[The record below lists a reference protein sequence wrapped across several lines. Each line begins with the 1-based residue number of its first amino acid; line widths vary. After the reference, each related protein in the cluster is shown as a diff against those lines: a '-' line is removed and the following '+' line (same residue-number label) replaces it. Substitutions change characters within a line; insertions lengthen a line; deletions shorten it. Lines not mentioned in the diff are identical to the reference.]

1 MGELSPLMQQYLKV
15 KEQNKDTIV
24 FFRVGDF
31 YEMFY
36 DDAKLASKELELT
49 LTGKECGQKERAP
62 MCGVPFHSAD
72 TYIAKLVSKG
82 YKVGI
87 CEQVEDPA
95 TAKGLVKREIIR
107 VVTPGTVMEAL
118 MLDSGSNN
126 FISAIYTKNDKTG
139 AAFCDVSTGEFFA
152 TILEGDSQESEIKN
166 ELTKYSPA
174 EILIGGDSIAFR
186 TLSEFI
192 RNNLNATV
200 SMPDDT
206 DFSYADCKTRLLTQ
220 FHAEKLEELGEIEPQ
235 TVSAAGV
242 LLRYLQEHDGHCD
255 LGDKSPSE
263 AIAQRF
269 GVSKKIYKKA
279 VGDLY
284 RRRLITLSEKGITLI

>member
-1 MGELSPLMQQYLKV
+1 
-15 KEQNKDTIV
+15 
-24 FFRVGDF
+24 
-31 YEMFY
+31 
-36 DDAKLASKELELT
+36 
-49 LTGKECGQKERAP
+49 

-107 VVTPGTVMEAL
+107 IVTPGTVMEAL

-126 FISAIYTKNDKTG
+126 FISAIYTKNDKTR

-242 LLRYLQEHDGHCD
+242 LLRYLQLTQMSGLERINRIELYREEQFLRMDYRTRRN
-255 LGDKSPSE
+255 LELTESMN
-263 AIAQRF
+263 
-269 GVSKKIYKKA
+269 SKYKKA
-279 VGDLY
+279 CLLGVLDKTKTPMGKRYLKGQYPY
-284 RRRLITLSEKGITLI
+284 RFE

>member
-87 CEQVEDPA
+87 CEQ
-95 TAKGLVKREIIR
+95 
-107 VVTPGTVMEAL
+107 
-118 MLDSGSNN
+118 
-126 FISAIYTKNDKTG
+126 
-139 AAFCDVSTGEFFA
+139 
-152 TILEGDSQESEIKN
+152 
-166 ELTKYSPA
+166 
-174 EILIGGDSIAFR
+174 IGRAH
-186 TLSEFI
+186 
-192 RNNLNATV
+192 V
-200 SMPDDT
+200 
-206 DFSYADCKTRLLTQ
+206 
-220 FHAEKLEELGEIEPQ
+220 
-235 TVSAAGV
+235 
-242 LLRYLQEHDGHCD
+242 
-255 LGDKSPSE
+255 
-263 AIAQRF
+263 
-269 GVSKKIYKKA
+269 
-279 VGDLY
+279 
-284 RRRLITLSEKGITLI
+284 